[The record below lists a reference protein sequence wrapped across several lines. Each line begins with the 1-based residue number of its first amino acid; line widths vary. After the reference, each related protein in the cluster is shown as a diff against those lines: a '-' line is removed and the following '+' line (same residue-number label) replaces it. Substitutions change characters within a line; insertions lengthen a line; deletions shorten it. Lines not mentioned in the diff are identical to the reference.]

1 MYLTELC
8 MQLSSLLDLTMNE
21 LKTRTICPD
30 RKLLVPKQLQLLPLP
45 ADLQT
50 EARGLLLISG
60 YHRLYRGQDLPG
72 HRGEPLGDKPPQK
85 VRFVRL
91 NWTLH
96 RVLLHL

>member
-1 MYLTELC
+1 MP
-8 MQLSSLLDLTMNE
+8 LSALLDLTMNE

-30 RKLLVPKQLQLLPLP
+30 SELVPKQLQLLPLP
-45 ADLQT
+45 ADLHT
-50 EARGLLLISG
+50 EPRGLLLISG
-60 YHRLYRGQDLPG
+60 YHRLNRRQDLPG